1 MTTRVFISHSRQDA
15 ELAHRIAVEL
25 EKSGLSAVDPEHRIS
40 QGETWRSA
48 VRAAMAQSDAVVAVV
63 GSPLDVDNTWV
74 SYEVGMAEAKSMPV
88 IVMAPDTHPV
98 SDLPP
103 DLQDSRVRTFD
114 PMAPER
120 GARAVAR
127 EILAA
132 A

>member
-15 ELAHRIAVEL
+15 DLAHRIAVEL
-25 EKSGLSAVDPEHRIS
+25 EKAGLSAVDPEYRIS
-40 QGETWRSA
+40 QGESWRSA
-48 VRAAMAQSDAVVAVV
+48 VLDAMSQSHAVVAVV
-63 GSPLDVDNTWV
+63 GSPLDAHETWV
-74 SYEVGMAEAKSMPV
+74 SYEVGMAEATAKPV

-103 DLQDSRVRTFD
+103 DLRETRVRTFD
-114 PMAPER
+114 PQAPEQ